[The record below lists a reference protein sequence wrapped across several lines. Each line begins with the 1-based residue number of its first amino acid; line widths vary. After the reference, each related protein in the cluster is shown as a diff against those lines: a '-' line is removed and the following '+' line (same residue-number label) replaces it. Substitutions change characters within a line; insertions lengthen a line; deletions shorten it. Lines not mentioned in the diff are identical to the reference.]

1 MLAAFAKGKNV
12 AEVLDEVCKVDR
24 ATFEKGYKT
33 FLGEVVKTLR
43 GSKPVAKRR
52 TIEELRA
59 ALKKKPE
66 DADVAA
72 ELALRLVN
80 TKRAE
85 ARKLVG
91 AKDSPARWFVMGIE
105 D

>member
-1 MLAAFAKGKNV
+1 MLDA
-12 AEVLDEVCKVDR
+12 LTQR
-24 ATFEKGYKT
+24 
-33 FLGEVVKTLR
+33 LSSVVKTLR

-85 ARKLVG
+85 ARKL
-91 AKDSPARWFVMGIE
+91 AEQARETKKDHPQALYVLALLFIAIS
-105 D
+105 